1 MQALR
6 GYETN
11 YPIYL
16 ATNAPEKICEYRECN
31 GLIVKGKIEMT
42 GAWVIGKLSTACV
55 IFNITVIYG
64 RPE

>member
-11 YPIYL
+11 YPIYI
-16 ATNAPEKICEYRECN
+16 ATNAPLNICEYRECN
-31 GLIVKGKIEMT
+31 GLIVKGKIEIM
-42 GAWVIGKLSTACV
+42 GAWVKGKLSTACV

-64 RPE
+64 RP

>member
-11 YPIYL
+11 YAIYI
-16 ATNAPEKICEYRECN
+16 ATNAPVKICGYRECN

-42 GAWVIGKLSTACV
+42 GAWMKGKLLTACV
-55 IFNITVIYG
+55 IFDITVIYG
-64 RPE
+64 RP